1 MLQVALLKKINDEW
15 QPAENRNLQIGETI
29 DFPGDYQ
36 NLVKTGMAMLVDED
50 GTELPLPM
58 TYQCSICYND
68 VFGLMEFVEHVLGH
82 APQRKEAAKAII
94 DKMEKIE
101 EEKDKEESTTKNEE
115 ISNKLV
121 EEKAWKDM
129 SPEEQKAKRIAN
141 LAKAREARKGKVA

>member
-1 MLQVALLKKINDEW
+1 MALLKKINDEW

-36 NLVKTGMAMLVDED
+36 NLVKTGMAILVDED

-94 DKMEKIE
+94 EKMEKIE
-101 EEKDKEESTTKNEE
+101 EQKNEEESIKEESKPG
-115 ISNKLV
+115 
-121 EEKAWKDM
+121 EKAWKDM
-129 SPEEQKAKRIAN
+129 TPEEQKAKRIAN
-141 LAKAREARKGKVA
+141 LAKAREARKAKGD